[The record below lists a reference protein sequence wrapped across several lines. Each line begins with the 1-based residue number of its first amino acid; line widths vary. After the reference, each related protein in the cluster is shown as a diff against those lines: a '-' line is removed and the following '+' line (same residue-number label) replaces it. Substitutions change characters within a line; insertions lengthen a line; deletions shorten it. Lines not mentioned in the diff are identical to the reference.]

1 MTQGPG
7 AQRTLYGLQYHIN
20 PKAGAGLGLP
30 LTTNPINFSAMRENG
45 LSANAWGVRVKK
57 PGAIYIY
64 CRDHMKEL
72 KISLH
77 KSGMQFVAF
86 TNQSDIK
93 MTGKSRLWHRW
104 REPEHQALI
113 AGMTEPADRRRLAKY
128 GYRISRKL
136 IGNEAAESLMYPPL
150 SSFGVVGWFRLQ
162 QRYGHILSK
171 LFPGRRQNSNFTRFT
186 SLLETSLFDEEGIR
200 YTLPD
205 HVYAEESGKW

>member
-1 MTQGPG
+1 MLN
-7 AQRTLYGLQYHIN
+7 RW
-20 PKAGAGLGLP
+20 
-30 LTTNPINFSAMRENG
+30 NF
-45 LSANAWGVRVKK
+45 
-57 PGAIYIY
+57 
-64 CRDHMKEL
+64 L
-72 KISLH
+72 K
-77 KSGMQFVAF
+77 
-86 TNQSDIK
+86 
-93 MTGKSRLWHRW
+93 TGFY
-104 REPEHQALI
+104 EGI
-113 AGMTEPADRRRLAKY
+113 KY